1 MIKRILRYLLPVV
14 LVSGIIFAF
23 RYCGKREKPV
33 AGHPRDYAAIAEEG
47 ILRAATEYNST
58 GFFVDQDT
66 LSGFYYD
73 LIQAFARDKGLKAEI
88 TPVMSFDDRMKGLS
102 EGKYDIIA
110 HGILAT
116 SELKDSLLLT
126 SPIILNRQVLIQRKP
141 KDENDSLYIRSQLD
155 LAGRDGLDGFC

>member
-88 TPVMSFDDRMKGLS
+88 TP
-102 EGKYDIIA
+102 
-110 HGILAT
+110 
-116 SELKDSLLLT
+116 
-126 SPIILNRQVLIQRKP
+126 
-141 KDENDSLYIRSQLD
+141 
-155 LAGRDGLDGFC
+155 